1 MIKAF
6 GGEEIPTTILRSQ
19 NRCMVHFL
27 DIVNIN
33 LTIVYLKSAWSAGAI
48 GAYDFY
54 LLVIDIDQVD
64 SLNISE
70 IFDFKRL
77 LIATTSKVWKP
88 I

>member
-1 MIKAF
+1 
-6 GGEEIPTTILRSQ
+6 
-19 NRCMVHFL
+19 MVHFL

-54 LLVIDIDQVD
+54 LLVIDVDQVD

>member
-1 MIKAF
+1 
-6 GGEEIPTTILRSQ
+6 
-19 NRCMVHFL
+19 MVHFL
-27 DIVNIN
+27 DIVSIN

-54 LLVIDIDQVD
+54 LLVIDVDQVD